1 MEIALS
7 VGIDTALIT
16 LTLALAAFGLAIIYG
31 LIGVINMGHGAMLTL
46 GAYFTWAGIDIGVPF
61 VLSVIIAGILVGIIG
76 TLLEHFIIRHYYDS
90 PFDTLL
96 LTWAFFLVTTELI
109 KIFFGSDFRTV
120 TNPYPGFI
128 DIGFYKIPTYRTS
141 ISILTAIFITATGFV
156 FLKTTTGIKI
166 RALIQNQE
174 VASLLGLNISLTY
187 KMVFGFGCFMAGLAG
202 GLVAPMLSVSP
213 YMGDMYL
220 VRSFFVVIVGGI
232 GQILSGTIAG
242 SFVIGGLETI
252 VALFSDQV
260 IAQVAVFLFAII
272 ILRLRPQGIYSEK

>member
-46 GAYFTWAGIDIGVPF
+46 GAYFTWAGIDIGIPF

-76 TLLEHFIIRHYYDS
+76 TLLEHLIIRHYYDS

-166 RALIQNQE
+166 RAMIQNQE

-202 GLVAPMLSVSP
+202 GLVAPMVSVSP

>member
-156 FLKTTTGIKI
+156 FLKTKTGIKI
-166 RALIQNQE
+166 RAMIQNQE

-202 GLVAPMLSVSP
+202 GLVAPMVSVSP

>member
-46 GAYFTWAGIDIGVPF
+46 GAYFTWAGIDIGIPF

-166 RALIQNQE
+166 RAMIQNQE
-174 VASLLGLNISLTY
+174 VASILGLNISLTY

>member
-1 MEIALS
+1 MEIAVS

-31 LIGVINMGHGAMLTL
+31 LIGVINMVHGAMLTL
-46 GAYFTWAGIDIGVPF
+46 GAYFTWAWMDIGVPF

-156 FLKTTTGIKI
+156 FLKTKTGIKI
-166 RALIQNQE
+166 RAMIQNQE

>member
-46 GAYFTWAGIDIGVPF
+46 GAYFTWAWMDIGVPF

-166 RALIQNQE
+166 RAMIQNQE

>member
-46 GAYFTWAGIDIGVPF
+46 GAYFTWAGMNIGVPF

-166 RALIQNQE
+166 RAMIQNQE

>member
-46 GAYFTWAGIDIGVPF
+46 GAYFTWAGIDIGIPF

-141 ISILTAIFITATGFV
+141 ISILTAIFITATGLV

-166 RALIQNQE
+166 RAMIQNQE
-174 VASLLGLNISLTY
+174 VASILGLNISLTY

>member
-166 RALIQNQE
+166 RAMIQNQE

>member
-46 GAYFTWAGIDIGVPF
+46 GAYFTWAGIDLGVPF

-76 TLLEHFIIRHYYDS
+76 TLLEHLIIRHYYDS

>member
-46 GAYFTWAGIDIGVPF
+46 GAYFTWAWMDIGVPF
-61 VLSVIIAGILVGIIG
+61 VLAVIIAGILVGIIG

-141 ISILTAIFITATGFV
+141 ISLLTAIFITATGFV

-166 RALIQNQE
+166 RAMIQNQE

-202 GLVAPMLSVSP
+202 GLVAPMVSVSP

-272 ILRLRPQGIYSEK
+272 VLRLRPQGIYSEK

>member
-46 GAYFTWAGIDIGVPF
+46 GAYFTWAWMDIGVPF

-76 TLLEHFIIRHYYDS
+76 TLLEHFIIRHYYES

-166 RALIQNQE
+166 RAMIQNQE

-202 GLVAPMLSVSP
+202 GLVAPMVSVSP

>member
-16 LTLALAAFGLAIIYG
+16 FTLALAAFGLAIIYG

-46 GAYFTWAGIDIGVPF
+46 GAYFTWAGIDIGIPF
-61 VLSVIIAGILVGIIG
+61 VLSVIISGILVGIIG

-141 ISILTAIFITATGFV
+141 ISILTAIFITATGLV

-166 RALIQNQE
+166 RAMIQNQE

-202 GLVAPMLSVSP
+202 GLVAPMVSVSP

>member
-16 LTLALAAFGLAIIYG
+16 FTLALAAFGLAIIYG

-46 GAYFTWAGIDIGVPF
+46 GAYFTWAGIDIGIPF

-141 ISILTAIFITATGFV
+141 ISILTAIFITATGLV

-166 RALIQNQE
+166 RAMIQNQE
-174 VASLLGLNISLTY
+174 VASILGLNISLTY

>member
-46 GAYFTWAGIDIGVPF
+46 GAYFTWAWMDIGVPF

-166 RALIQNQE
+166 RAMIQNQE

-202 GLVAPMLSVSP
+202 GLVAPMVSVSP

-260 IAQVAVFLFAII
+260 IAQVAVFLFAIV

>member
-46 GAYFTWAGIDIGVPF
+46 GAYFTWAGIDIGIPF

-76 TLLEHFIIRHYYDS
+76 TLLEHLIIRHYYDS

-252 VALFSDQV
+252 EALFSDQV

>member
-61 VLSVIIAGILVGIIG
+61 VLSVIIAGIIVGIIG

-166 RALIQNQE
+166 RAMIQNQE

>member
-1 MEIALS
+1 METALS

-46 GAYFTWAGIDIGVPF
+46 GAYFTWAGIDMGIPF
-61 VLSVIIAGILVGIIG
+61 VLSVIIAGIIVGIIG
-76 TLLEHFIIRHYYDS
+76 TLLEHFIIRHYYNS

-166 RALIQNQE
+166 RAMIQNQE
-174 VASLLGLNISLTY
+174 VASILGLNISLTY

>member
-46 GAYFTWAGIDIGVPF
+46 GAYFTWAGIDMGVPF

-156 FLKTTTGIKI
+156 FLKTSAGIKI
-166 RALIQNQE
+166 RAMIQNQE

>member
-46 GAYFTWAGIDIGVPF
+46 GAYFTWAGIDIGIPF

-141 ISILTAIFITATGFV
+141 ISILTAIFITATGLV

-166 RALIQNQE
+166 RAMIQNQE
-174 VASLLGLNISLTY
+174 VASILGLNISLTY

-202 GLVAPMLSVSP
+202 GLVAPMVSVSP

>member
-46 GAYFTWAGIDIGVPF
+46 GAYFTWAGIDIGIPF

-156 FLKTTTGIKI
+156 FLKTKTGIKI
-166 RALIQNQE
+166 RAMIQNQE
-174 VASLLGLNISLTY
+174 VASILGLNISLTY

-202 GLVAPMLSVSP
+202 GLVAPMVSVSP

>member
-1 MEIALS
+1 MELALS

-46 GAYFTWAGIDIGVPF
+46 GAYFTWAGIDIGIPF

-166 RALIQNQE
+166 RAMIQNQE

-202 GLVAPMLSVSP
+202 GLVAPMVSVSP
-213 YMGDMYL
+213 FMGYMYL

>member
-46 GAYFTWAGIDIGVPF
+46 GAYFTWASMDIGVPF

-156 FLKTTTGIKI
+156 FFKTTTGIKI
-166 RALIQNQE
+166 RAMIQNQE

-202 GLVAPMLSVSP
+202 GLVAPMVSVSP

>member
-46 GAYFTWAGIDIGVPF
+46 GAYFTWAGIDMGVPF

-156 FLKTTTGIKI
+156 FLKTRTGIKI
-166 RALIQNQE
+166 RAMIQNQE

>member
-46 GAYFTWAGIDIGVPF
+46 GAYFTWAGIGIGIPF

-166 RALIQNQE
+166 RAMIQNQE
-174 VASLLGLNISLTY
+174 VASILGLNISLTY

-260 IAQVAVFLFAII
+260 IVQVAVFLFAII

>member
-1 MEIALS
+1 MELAAS
-7 VGIDTALIT
+7 VLLDTTLIT

-46 GAYFTWAGIDIGVPF
+46 GAYFTWAGLQLEIPF
-61 VLSVIIAGILVGIIG
+61 VLSVILSGFIVGFIGLLFEHWIIKR
-76 TLLEHFIIRHYYDS
+76 FYNS
-90 PFDTLL
+90 PYETLL

-109 KIFFGSDFRTV
+109 KIVFGSDFRTV
-120 TNPYPGFI
+120 VNPYPGSI
-128 DIGFYKIPTYRTS
+128 DLGFYKIPAYRTL
-141 ISILTAIFITATGFV
+141 ICLFTAFVILSTGFV
-156 FLKTTTGIKI
+156 FFKTSTGIKI
-166 RALIQNQE
+166 RAMIQNRE
-174 VASLLGLNISLTY
+174 MASLLGLNISLTY
-187 KMVFGFGCFMAGLAG
+187 KIIFGFGCFMAGLAG

-232 GQILSGTIAG
+232 GQILSGTIIG

-260 IAQVAVFLFAII
+260 IAQVAVFFFAII
-272 ILRLRPQGIYSEK
+272 ILRIRPQGIFSEK

>member
-46 GAYFTWAGIDIGVPF
+46 GAYFTWAGIDIGIPF

-166 RALIQNQE
+166 RAMIQNQE
-174 VASLLGLNISLTY
+174 VASILGLNISLTY

-272 ILRLRPQGIYSEK
+272 NLRLRPQGIYSEK

>member
-46 GAYFTWAGIDIGVPF
+46 GAYFTWAGIDIGIPF

-156 FLKTTTGIKI
+156 FLKTTTGIII

-202 GLVAPMLSVSP
+202 GLVAPMVSVSP

>member
-46 GAYFTWAGIDIGVPF
+46 GAYFTWAGIDIGIPF

-76 TLLEHFIIRHYYDS
+76 TLLEHLIIRHYYDS

-109 KIFFGSDFRTV
+109 KISFGSDFRTV

>member
-46 GAYFTWAGIDIGVPF
+46 GAYFTWAGIGIGIPF

-76 TLLEHFIIRHYYDS
+76 TLLEHLIIRHYYDS

-166 RALIQNQE
+166 RAMIQNQE
-174 VASLLGLNISLTY
+174 VASILGLNISLTY

>member
-46 GAYFTWAGIDIGVPF
+46 GAYFTWAWMDIGVPF

-156 FLKTTTGIKI
+156 FLKTSTGIKI
-166 RALIQNQE
+166 RAMIQNQE

-202 GLVAPMLSVSP
+202 GLVAPMVSVSP

>member
-7 VGIDTALIT
+7 VCIDTALIT

-46 GAYFTWAGIDIGVPF
+46 GAYFTWAWMDIGVPF

-156 FLKTTTGIKI
+156 FLKTRTGIKI

>member
-7 VGIDTALIT
+7 VCIDTALIT

-46 GAYFTWAGIDIGVPF
+46 GAYFTWAWMDIGIPF

-156 FLKTTTGIKI
+156 FLKTRTGIKI

>member
-46 GAYFTWAGIDIGVPF
+46 GAYFTWAGIGIGIPF

-166 RALIQNQE
+166 RAMIQNQE
-174 VASLLGLNISLTY
+174 VASILGLNISLTY

>member
-16 LTLALAAFGLAIIYG
+16 FTLALAAFGLAIIYG

-46 GAYFTWAGIDIGVPF
+46 GAYFTWAGIDIGIPF
-61 VLSVIIAGILVGIIG
+61 VLSVIISGILVGIIG

-166 RALIQNQE
+166 RAMIQNQE
-174 VASLLGLNISLTY
+174 VASILGLNISLTY

-202 GLVAPMLSVSP
+202 GLVAPMVSVSP

>member
-16 LTLALAAFGLAIIYG
+16 FTLALAAFGLAIIYG

-46 GAYFTWAGIDIGVPF
+46 GAYFTWAGIDIGIPF
-61 VLSVIIAGILVGIIG
+61 VLSVIMAGILVGIIG

-166 RALIQNQE
+166 RAMIQNQE

-202 GLVAPMLSVSP
+202 GLVAPMVSVSP

>member
-166 RALIQNQE
+166 RAMIQNQE

-202 GLVAPMLSVSP
+202 GLVAPMVSVSP

-272 ILRLRPQGIYSEK
+272 IMRLRHQGIYSEK

>member
-156 FLKTTTGIKI
+156 FLKTSTGIKI
-166 RALIQNQE
+166 RAMIQNQE

>member
-46 GAYFTWAGIDIGVPF
+46 GAYFTWAGIDIGIPF
-61 VLSVIIAGILVGIIG
+61 VLSVIISGILVGIIG

-166 RALIQNQE
+166 RAMIQNQE

-202 GLVAPMLSVSP
+202 GLVAPMVSVSP
-213 YMGDMYL
+213 YMGDLYL

>member
-46 GAYFTWAGIDIGVPF
+46 GAYFTWAGIDIGIPF
-61 VLSVIIAGILVGIIG
+61 VLSVIISGILVGIIG

-141 ISILTAIFITATGFV
+141 ISILTAIFITATGLV

-166 RALIQNQE
+166 RAMIQNQE
-174 VASLLGLNISLTY
+174 VASILGLNISLTY

-202 GLVAPMLSVSP
+202 GLVAPMVSVSP